1 MQTSFNVWRL
11 RREIEKEF
19 LMKTVIFR
27 DGCTVPA
34 LGMGSWNMGDSN
46 ASRAEEVASL
56 RAGLDA
62 GLSVID
68 TAEMYGSGRSER
80 LVGEAI
86 DGRRQAVFL
95 ISKVLPSNATFDG
108 AIKSCQASLK
118 RLGTDYLDLYL
129 LHWRGGVP
137 LEETVEAMEHLKAR
151 GAIKRWGVSNFDT
164 EDMEELDALDTSCAA
179 NQILYNLEA
188 RGIEYDLLDHDRDSR
203 IVSITYSP
211 LGQGGALLDDPVLG
225 QIARTYETKSGI
237 ASPAQIALAWTLR
250 NPNVLPIPK
259 AGSRAHLRDN
269 LEALSITLREK
280 DLAQLDAHFRPPSQK
295 TPLQMI

>member
-1 MQTSFNVWRL
+1 
-11 RREIEKEF
+11 
-19 LMKTVIFR
+19 MKTVTFQ
-27 DGCTVPA
+27 DGFSVPA

-46 ASRAEEVASL
+46 ASRAEEIASL
-56 RAGLDA
+56 RAGVDA

-86 DGRRQAVFL
+86 EGQRQSVFL
-95 ISKVLPSNATFDG
+95 ISKVLPSNATFNG
-108 AIKSCQASLK
+108 TIMSCQASLK

-151 GAIKRWGVSNFDT
+151 GAIRRWGVSNFDT
-164 EDMEELDALDTSCAA
+164 EDMEELDALDTSCSA

-188 RGIEYDLLDHDRDSR
+188 RGVEYDLLDHDRASKV
-203 IVSITYSP
+203 VSIAYSP
-211 LGQGGALLDDPVLG
+211 LGQGGELLDDPVLER
-225 QIARTYETKSGI
+225 IARGYETRSGV

-259 AGSRAHLRDN
+259 AGSRTHLRDN
-269 LEALSITLREK
+269 LEALSITLCDD
-280 DLAQLDAHFRPPSQK
+280 DLAQLDTHFRPPLHK

>member
-1 MQTSFNVWRL
+1 
-11 RREIEKEF
+11 
-19 LMKTVIFR
+19 MKTVTFR
-27 DGCTVPA
+27 DGCSVPA

-46 ASRAEEVASL
+46 ASRAEEIASL

-86 DGRRQAVFL
+86 DGQRHAVFL

-108 AIKSCQASLK
+108 TIRSCQASLK

-137 LEETVEAMEHLKAR
+137 LEETVEAMEHLKSR
-151 GAIKRWGVSNFDT
+151 GAIRRWGVSNFDT
-164 EDMEELDALDTSCAA
+164 EDMEELDALDTSCSA

-188 RGIEYDLLDHDRDSR
+188 RGIEYDLLDHDRDNKV
-203 IVSITYSP
+203 VSIAYSP
-211 LGQGGALLDDPVLG
+211 LGQGGELLDDPVLG
-225 QIARTYETKSGI
+225 QIARTYETPSGI

-250 NPNVLPIPK
+250 NPNVLSIPK
-259 AGSRAHLRDN
+259 AGRRAHLRAN
-269 LEALSITLREK
+269 LEALSITLRDD
-280 DLAQLDAHFRPPSQK
+280 DLRQLDAHFRPPQHK